1 MPSVPDVKSGAATD
15 PSTADVFTLSAS
27 VLMFSLLGFG

>member
-1 MPSVPDVKSGAATD
+1 MLSAPDAKSDAATD
-15 PSTADVFTLSAS
+15 PSAADVFTLSAS